1 MGRRLVFRNKLGRQ
15 KYTTKGRG
23 VTVRP
28 TRIERENKLALRID
42 GLEREI
48 ERLRASRRVLLNLVA
63 LQDRENRLRIGALE
77 KENRRL
83 RHKRLH

>member
-1 MGRRLVFRNKLGRQ
+1 M
-15 KYTTKGRG
+15 
-23 VTVRP
+23 RP